1 AQVDSSHGRGVIVDQ
16 SNLANPPGAGQN
28 HLLVQLPPHR
38 GLVGTPTLAPA
49 GILLRDVAPD
59 SQRSEPVQS
68 RLALAPAPRVAEH
81 GVPAPESPVGDDLL
95 ERGVLLDLRPGAILH
110 QLGHQQRAE
119 VALGLR
125 RETLEST
132 EPIELGAGYDQDAF
146 VELHCG
152 PSY

>member
-1 AQVDSSHGRGVIVDQ
+1 
-16 SNLANPPGAGQN
+16 
-28 HLLVQLPPHR
+28 
-38 GLVGTPTLAPA
+38 

-81 GVPAPESPVGDDLL
+81 GVPGPEHHVGDDLL
-95 ERGVLLDLRPGAILH
+95 ERGVLLDLRPGAVLH
-110 QLGHQQRAE
+110 QLGHQQRAQ

-132 EPIELGAGYDQDAF
+132 EPIELGTGDDQDAF
-146 VELHCG
+146 VELHGG
-152 PSY
+152 PSYLSSAVPQLPGRRPFFSPSVDCLCFLGYYPRRGTRSGFSLT